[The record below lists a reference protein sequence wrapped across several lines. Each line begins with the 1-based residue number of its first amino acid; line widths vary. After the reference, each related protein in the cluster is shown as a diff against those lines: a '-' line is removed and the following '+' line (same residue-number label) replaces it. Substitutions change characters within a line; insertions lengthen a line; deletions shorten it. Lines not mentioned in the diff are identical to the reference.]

1 MVSRI
6 RIFLA
11 FAAILCMI
19 ACTSKEKKA
28 EVLIKDYLFKTMFD
42 FDSYQVVETK
52 VDSAFFS
59 PYTDENIMA
68 IAAVASEASKQNN
81 LHMQKALSAM
91 RSMNIWSDS
100 YSSYGQSQYY
110 RYRDEGRQ
118 ELKAGKKSSLIHLNS
133 LQKIKKMAAELPE
146 GFMGWEVSHSFRCK
160 TKGGFSELK
169 HYIFITDPKFK
180 TILFKEDVEDE
191 DIIAQKKEIQGALE
205 ITEEQFDQLIAE
217 TEAIRAD

>member
-1 MVSRI
+1 MKSPTRI
-6 RIFLA
+6 LLA
-11 FAAILCMI
+11 FAAIISMI

-28 EVLIKDYLFKTMFD
+28 EALIKDYLFKTMYD

-59 PYTDENIMA
+59 PYTDDKIMA
-68 IAAVASEASKQNN
+68 VAAVANEASKESNS
-81 LHMQKALSAM
+81 HMQKALSAL
-91 RSMNIWSDS
+91 RSMNTWSDS

-118 ELKAGKKSSLIHLNS
+118 ELKAGKTSSLIHLNS
-133 LQKIKKMAAELPE
+133 QKEIKKMAAELPD

-169 HYIFITDPKFK
+169 HYIFITDPRFK
-180 TILFKEDVEDE
+180 TILYKEDIEDE

-205 ITEEQFDQLIAE
+205 ITEEQYDQLIAE

>member
-6 RIFLA
+6 RILLA
-11 FAAILCMI
+11 FAVILCMI

-28 EVLIKDYLFKTMFD
+28 EALIKDYLFKTMYD

-59 PYTDENIMA
+59 PYTDEKIMTV
-68 IAAVASEASKQNN
+68 AAVASEALKESNS
-81 LHMQKALSAM
+81 HMLKGLSAM
-91 RSMNIWSDS
+91 RSMNTWSDS
-100 YSSYGQSQYY
+100 YSSYGQSRYY
-110 RYRDEGRQ
+110 SYRDEARQ
-118 ELKAGKKSSLIHLNS
+118 ELKAGRTSSLIHLNA
-133 LQKIKKMAAELPE
+133 QKKIKKMATELPE
-146 GFMGWEVSHSFRCK
+146 GFMGWEVNHSFRCK

-205 ITEEQFDQLIAE
+205 ITEDQFDQLIAE
-217 TEAIRAD
+217 MEAIRAD